1 MTMSKS
7 KSRVRSTTTEYRL
20 RRMVIGH
27 VSVSTSTEDI
37 VTMINGYLVD
47 NREFLDTNCGV
58 YSIGIFISSSRD
70 MPFDVGKA
78 VGESKPNS
86 YSDRAGD
93 SWKWKIVCCI
103 LKIREYLR
111 SIGSDKNRQVIM
123 WHAFTPM
130 ENKVTGI
137 RKKEVK
143 EIEDILLDAMIH
155 NANPDFHYSKVG
167 GSNRQSTS
175 VRPTWRIRGVQSM
188 CGSRLE
194 IHRDGNASNL
204 TNSEEE
210 IAGKF
215 ERSFALGER

>member
-1 MTMSKS
+1 MSKS
-7 KSRVRSTTTEYRL
+7 KSRVRSTTTEYWL

-27 VSVSTSTEDI
+27 VSVSTSIEDLFA
-37 VTMINGYLVD
+37 MIDGYPEV

-155 NANPDFHYSKVG
+155 DANPDFHYSKVG
-167 GSNRQSTS
+167 GSNRQTSS
-175 VRPTWRIRGVQSM
+175 VRPTWRIRGVQRLR
-188 CGSRLE
+188 GSNVE
-194 IHRDGNASNL
+194 IRRDENAKNL
-204 TNSEEE
+204 TNAERE
-210 IAGKF
+210 IGSRF
-215 ERSFALGER
+215 ERSFALGE